1 MATQR
6 CPHHSSQN
14 LWCVTLNVEE
24 KIENFT
30 DVIKDYEDYELG
42 RLSWFI
48 LDPV

>member
-14 LWCVTLNVEE
+14 LWCVTLNVE
-24 KIENFT
+24 KKNKNFT
-30 DVIKDYEDYELG
+30 YVIKDYEDYELG